1 MRRKLTAIMAADV
14 AEFTRITAED
24 EEETLAR
31 LASYRQV
38 IDDVVSRAGGRVFN
52 SGGDSVMCEFPSV
65 VEATRCA
72 IDIQEILRTRNLAYA
87 PGRQM
92 HFRIGIS
99 IGDVVERDGDLLG
112 DGVNV
117 AARLQSLAEPGSIC
131 VSRNVQE
138 AVSNKI
144 SLPFR
149 DLGFR
154 EVKNLPHPVHVF
166 QIDMLDA
173 KSGLTDAATASV
185 SPSAQAATA
194 DRRLARHLPLAPL
207 LWLVCGVALAAG
219 GAGLLW
225 TGWQDRARTPP
236 VASPI
241 IQPPA
246 QAERPAAP
254 GASIVVTENL
264 TPAEAFEK
272 LAKSGGLV
280 KDAASPAELYHN
292 ARLFEARGES
302 ANARRDYL
310 AFAALGTGYIDPLLR
325 LAALIRAQDGR
336 AGARE
341 IMAGFASGQKQDGIL
356 AARLVHILQFDG
368 AERTSRLSAFAAAS
382 PGFAPAQHFLA
393 VDLGDDRQNTQTI
406 DEKRREQAALSRFLD
421 AEREGRLVPHVL
433 DQSILAGWLERAQK
447 RDEELKAFFAGGRDR
462 ISLQLQRVNAGW
474 LGSVSLPEAAVRL
487 EYRSGGG
494 DFQTTGLLQV
504 LDPRTGRAMPN
515 PGLGLPPDQR
525 ATTISLRYVDAM
537 GVTSAV
543 TDVAFDPVTA
553 AFLGMRQQL
562 EQNAGS
568 WLAFGDGQNRH
579 HLYLTQLLSYRCV
592 IERVEIGFNGEVP
605 RQVIALPPCD
615 PANPLSIPATARAFI
630 PVTADTAST
639 TIRLTFVGGETSDI
653 RTYPRPK

>member
-24 EEETLAR
+24 EEDTLAW

-72 IDIQEILRTRNLAYA
+72 IDIQEILHTRNLAYV
-87 PGRQM
+87 PDRQM

-149 DLGFR
+149 DLGFC
-154 EVKNLPHPVHVF
+154 EVKNLPHPVHAF
-166 QIDMLDA
+166 QIDVLDA
-173 KSGLTDAATASV
+173 KTGLADAGTESV
-185 SPSAQAATA
+185 SPSAQAATGES
-194 DRRLARHLPLAPL
+194 RLARHLPYAPL

-225 TGWQDRARTPP
+225 MGRQDRPRTHP
-236 VASPI
+236 VSSPV

-280 KDAASPAELYHN
+280 KKAASAEELYHN

-325 LAALIRAQDGR
+325 VAALIRAQDGR

-341 IMAGFASGQKQDGIL
+341 VMAGFASAQKQDGIL

-368 AERTSRLSAFAAAS
+368 AERTSRLSAFATAN

-421 AEREGRLVPHVL
+421 VEREGRLVPHVL
-433 DQSILAGWLERAQK
+433 DQSVLAGWLERAQK
-447 RDEELKAFFAGGRDR
+447 RDEELKAFVASGRDR

-474 LGSVSLPEAAVRL
+474 LGSVSVPEAAVRL

-504 LDPRTGRAMPN
+504 LDPRTGRPMPN
-515 PGLGLPPDQR
+515 PDFGLPPDQR
-525 ATTISLRYVDAM
+525 STTISLRYVDAI
-537 GVTSAV
+537 GGDLGGDRCRLRSGHC
-543 TDVAFDPVTA
+543 PLPCHA
-553 AFLGMRQQL
+553 A
-562 EQNAGS
+562 A
-568 WLAFGDGQNRH
+568 A
-579 HLYLTQLLSYRCV
+579 
-592 IERVEIGFNGEVP
+592 
-605 RQVIALPPCD
+605 
-615 PANPLSIPATARAFI
+615 
-630 PVTADTAST
+630 
-639 TIRLTFVGGETSDI
+639 
-653 RTYPRPK
+653 

>member
-117 AARLQSLAEPGSIC
+117 AVRLQSLAEPGSIC

-166 QIDMLDA
+166 QIDVLDA
-173 KSGLTDAATASV
+173 KTGLTDTRTESV
-185 SPSAQAATA
+185 SLSAQASTA
-194 DRRLARHLPLAPL
+194 DHRLARHLPLAPL

-225 TGWQDRARTPP
+225 MGRQDRPLTPP
-236 VASPI
+236 VSSPV
-241 IQPPA
+241 IQPQA
-246 QAERPAAP
+246 QAERPAVP

-280 KDAASPAELYHN
+280 KDAASAAELYHN

-341 IMAGFASGQKQDGIL
+341 VMTGFASAQKQDGIL

-368 AERTSRLSAFAAAS
+368 AERTNRLSAFAAAN

-433 DQSILAGWLERAQK
+433 DQSVLAGWLERAQK
-447 RDEELKAFFAGGRDR
+447 RDEELKAFFASGRDR

-474 LGSVSLPEAAVRL
+474 LGSVSVPEPAVRL

-504 LDPRTGRAMPN
+504 LDPRTGRPMPN
-515 PGLGLPPDQR
+515 PGFGLPPDQR
-525 ATTISLRYVDAM
+525 PTTISLRYVDAM

-543 TDVAFDPVTA
+543 TDVAFDPATA
-553 AFLGMRQQL
+553 PFLAMRQQL

-568 WLAFGDGQNRH
+568 WLAFGDGQNRN
-579 HLYLTQLLSYRCV
+579 HLYFTYLLSHRCA
-592 IERVEIGFNGEVP
+592 IARVEIGFNGELP
-605 RQVIALPPCD
+605 KQVITLPPCD
-615 PANPLSIPATARAFI
+615 PANPLSIPATARTFI
-630 PVTADTAST
+630 PVTADTASA
-639 TIRLTFVGGETSDI
+639 TIRLTFVGGEISDI